1 MTAQEAIQFAAAIEE
16 PESRGFLIEG
26 ELVALR
32 AVYHHAPDAVKR
44 AALKYLLEQAE
55 AFRRSDAPGHQTWYP
70 PLVRAAAYAAENFG
84 V

>member
-1 MTAQEAIQFAAAIEE
+1 MTAQEAIRFAAAIEE

-44 AALKYLLEQAE
+44 AALKYLLKQAE
-55 AFRRSDAPGHQTWYP
+55 RFRQADVPGRQTWYH
-70 PLVRAAAYAAENFG
+70 PLIRAAAYAALNFG

>member
-1 MTAQEAIQFAAAIEE
+1 MTAQEAIRLAAAIED
-16 PESRGFLIEG
+16 PESIGFLMKG

-32 AVYHHAPDAVKR
+32 TVCHHAPATVKR

-55 AFRRSDAPGHQTWYP
+55 TFRRPDAPGHQTWYP